1 MEPYWLLRDQGIF
14 SLIKFTLVSKNV
26 VTLNFHPLIRTCTSS
41 LSLTHSFYLAGS
53 NVKEGEKRKITFP
66 LYLFLSYIILSKLK
80 TRVLFLMRER
90 EENIRVREREI

>member
-1 MEPYWLLRDQGIF
+1 MYLL
-14 SLIKFTLVSKNV
+14 
-26 VTLNFHPLIRTCTSS
+26 S
-41 LSLTHSFYLAGS
+41 LSHTHSFYLAGS

-90 EENIRVREREI
+90 EENIRVRERERYIIESANLLKFNAARL